1 MTPLF
6 PTRKEVGVFFYIDE
20 TGNSGNNLFDQ
31 HQPVLSYG
39 VLSSS
44 LNVDVLGVE
53 QHRRILRILG
63 TGSLHANEIGCQG
76 LVQAAGD
83 LNELQRRFDFRFD
96 YYFIHKP
103 SFAVVTLFNAVFD
116 AGINEA
122 MKWDWYWTP
131 LRFPLLAAL
140 DYVLEEALLRESWR
154 LCLIRHSDKEREAGN
169 ISALLAEILKRVY
182 SSDIDKRMKE
192 VISDALRFGIARPTE
207 MDFGIF
213 NQTTL
218 APNSIGF
225 QFVLGAIA
233 HRQKKIRRKAMGITV
248 DRQSQFN
255 PAQHRTFEFHSK
267 IAEYFK
273 GKEGERDRY
282 LGHPFFE
289 GARGGAMSMITHF
302 PEKQLQVS
310 SSGKSIGLQLT
321 DTYLWLTS
329 RVINGKEVPNELSP
343 ILHEIF
349 SKGQLDGIS
358 LQAMMTRWAEFERKL
373 PAFTALT
380 PERHALAAGM
390 VDAHREK
397 VRSLKL

>member
-1 MTPLF
+1 M
-6 PTRKEVGVFFYIDE
+6 FFHIDE

-31 HQPVLSYG
+31 NQPVLSYG
-39 VLSSS
+39 VISSS
-44 LNVDVLGVE
+44 LNVDVLGLE
-53 QHRRILRILG
+53 QHRRILHALG
-63 TGSLHANEIGCQG
+63 TESLHANEVGCRG
-76 LVQAAGD
+76 LAQIASN

-131 LRFPLLAAL
+131 LRFLLLAAL
-140 DYVLEEALLRESWR
+140 DYVLDEALLRESWR
-154 LCLIRHSDKEREAGN
+154 LCLIGHAHKEREAGN
-169 ISALLAEILKRVY
+169 ISAMLAEILKRVD

-192 VISDALRFGIARPTE
+192 VISDALRFGIARPAE

-213 NQTTL
+213 DQTAL

-225 QFVLGAIA
+225 QFVVGAIA
-233 HRQKKIRRKAMGITV
+233 HRQKKADRKALGITV

-255 PAQHRTFEFHSK
+255 PAQQRTFHFHSK
-267 IAEYFK
+267 IAAYFK

-282 LGHPFFE
+282 LRHPFFE
-289 GARGGAMSMITHF
+289 GAREGAMSMMTHF
-302 PEKQLQVS
+302 PERQLHVS
-310 SSGKSIGLQLT
+310 ESGKSIGLQLA

-329 RVINGKEVPNELSP
+329 RVINGKEVPDELSP
-343 ILHEIF
+343 ILQAIF

-358 LQAMMTRWAEFERKL
+358 LQAMMRRWTEFEKKL
-373 PAFTALT
+373 PPFTALT
-380 PERHALAAGM
+380 PQQHSLAAEM
-390 VDAHREK
+390 VDAYRQK
-397 VRSLKL
+397 VKSLKL